1 MLLPRSMAE
10 TTSSTAS
17 TSTTTSERS
26 MASSWSMMPS
36 SASSSSSSS
45 ASPSTAS
52 SWTKVSFFCV
62 FFHHIE
68 HRRNPL
74 LHRIAINVLSVHP
87 HHLRKKH
94 NLRCSTRQQLI
105 HENGHTLFS

>member
-1 MLLPRSMAE
+1 
-10 TTSSTAS
+10 
-17 TSTTTSERS
+17 
-26 MASSWSMMPS
+26 MPS

-52 SWTKVSFFCV
+52 SWTKVSLFCV
-62 FFHHIE
+62 
-68 HRRNPL
+68 L

-105 HENGHTLFS
+105 HEEWPHSLFSHRLEPIIRQHHRLKSLRETNLEIGLLDRFKSVHQ